1 MKLSTKSIL
10 LFIAISICTGVVGVL
25 SHDAYQRQWVMKNCP
40 TPDHPFKD
48 YYPTFRSHQSC
59 PAWSTDQKV
68 PQKLLKKYLGLS
80 KDRD

>member
-10 LFIAISICTGVVGVL
+10 LFLVISVCTGVVGVL

-59 PAWSTDQKV
+59 PTWSTDHKV
-68 PQKLLKKYLGLS
+68 PKKLLRKYLGLS
-80 KDRD
+80 KDR